1 MKLGLIAIVIIFAE
15 LFDAYDHNCDFE
27 NGLCPGWYQSFT
39 DDFDWTR
46 HSGPTWSTIT
56 GPSSGHGGYGFY
68 MYIETSYPRSY
79 GDKAKLLLSP
89 PSSIIGKFSC
99 LKFYYH
105 MYGATINRLNV
116 FNGNSTVFT
125 KSGQQGNMWMY
136 AEVTVFVQNNITFEG
151 ISGSSYTGD
160 IAIDDV
166 SLMEGICTGCKEELK
181 DPFGLLH
188 ITYSANFSRDCT
200 WTIGNS
206 RISKPVAIVSIGE
219 VQFGYCG
226 GYIKV
231 FDGSRA
237 QIFTRGGCQ
246 KNHNSKTFLEIP
258 FQESQNVTFQVLLYN
273 NLSYAR
279 VGYGILKNGLD
290 SAFPLLGWNVTYE
303 NKTSSSLQLRWM
315 DINNWLSGGV
325 RFFVVIANS
334 SYNNVPIRK
343 LVPPNITS
351 AEITGL
357 DPYREYNVSV
367 VAIDGYGSPF
377 QSTVLQAKT
386 DEGAVCGMRPTSS
399 TLIVGGTVAP
409 INSWP
414 WQALLRTRDG
424 RQFCGGSLIKPEW
437 VLTATHCVVGK
448 FPSSIQVTLG
458 AHYLSTATTVGT
470 EQYFDVAQIIQ
481 HENYNL
487 PKRWSNDVALLKL
500 SRPAVLRNGV
510 GLVCLSDVQ
519 FQRPLNK
526 TTKSC
531 WTTGWGTLF
540 WRGSQPKELMQ
551 VDLPLVSTQNCSLL
565 YANYDPSTMICAG
578 TRQGGTGACN
588 GDSGGPLVCEF
599 KGKWYLE
606 GVTSWG
612 GVPCASPSKP
622 TVYAD
627 VRKLKSWIAAKITGV
642 PVLRGAA
649 SCDFES
655 GLCPGW
661 YQSKTD
667 DFDWTRRLGPTP
679 SYLTGPSSGH
689 GGYGFYMYIETSYPR
704 SYGDKAKLLFSPP
717 SSVIGKFSCLKFYYH
732 MYGGSINQLNVFN
745 GKRSVLTRSGQ
756 QGDRWLYAQ
765 VTINVQNT
773 IIFEGISGFSYT
785 GDIAIDDVS
794 LMDGICMGCT
804 KTLNDSFGQ
813 LNVTYNETFSPDCI
827 WTIGSSGI
835 SEPVAIVSVEEVQLG
850 SCSDNINVFDGTGAQ
865 IFTRTGCQK
874 NHTSNTFLEIAFQ
887 ESQNVTIQAS
897 LSNKQSY
904 ARVSYGIL
912 KNGLDSATLLVGW
925 DVTYENKT
933 SNSLH
938 LQWMDINHWLSGGV
952 RFFVVNVKSSYS
964 SFPVR
969 KLLPPNVTSAEI
981 TGLEPYQEYNVSV
994 VAIDGYGSPF
1004 RCILRQAKTDEGVP
1018 SGAPSIFVTNVTS
1031 TSVTVQWN
1039 PLPSQYHN
1047 GRLLGYRVF
1056 FRKMANYSF
1065 PVDANSV
1072 VVYNSNWA
1080 TLKNLDPGQLYEISV
1095 TAFTSKGDGPRSDSY
1110 SVTTACTLSVNNSIG
1125 LIDVAYRDP
1134 LHCLWTIGNVGIT
1147 NAVAVFVIQRIIISS
1162 CSEHFKIFDGNHTAK
1177 YDRSGRLSI
1186 ANERMVEVPFL
1197 SPAEINVSISLTRH
1211 GSTVKAW
1218 YLVLGS
1224 SLYLAPVL
1232 PGWNLTISNET
1243 FSSFSVQWTNLTALL
1258 GSQVQHFIVLLKSS
1272 KNNNGITVHKIVNG
1286 REDKTEMT
1294 GLLSS
1299 SQYTIEVFGIDQMG
1313 QPYRTLEVHAGT
1325 LTAVCGMRPTSSTLI
1340 VGGTVAP
1347 INSWPW
1353 QALLRTRDGRQF
1365 CGGSLIK
1372 PEWVLTAT
1380 HCVVGKSPSN
1390 IQVTLGA
1397 HYFSTASVVGTEQ
1410 YFNVTQIIQH
1420 ENYASPKQWSN
1431 DVALLKLSRPAVL
1444 RNGVGLVCLSDDQF
1458 QRPFNNKS
1466 CWTSG
1471 WGTLVWLGSQ
1481 PKELMQV
1488 DLPLVTPQTCSSIY
1502 PLNYDANTMICAGRS
1517 QGGKGV
1523 CHGDSGGPL
1532 VCEFNGKWYL
1542 EGVTSWV
1549 GLPCGAANKPAV
1561 YADVRN
1567 LKSWII
1573 GKMTGVPVPGV
1584 TNCGSVVNN
1593 TLKSPGFPSNY
1604 PRNTICVYQIPIP
1617 CDKELVI
1624 YFNYFYLQQH
1634 WYCWYDYLRITD
1646 GSSRVI
1652 GTFCG
1657 QQTGRSVLVND
1668 TVAVLYFRADGSVQF
1683 NGFQL
1688 SFSFFPRGVATV
1700 PPFTTP
1706 RPTTRPTPG
1715 CGSVKNNAL
1724 RSPGYPSNYP
1734 KNMNCVYRVY
1744 IPFDQELLISFIY
1757 FNLERHSRCIW
1768 DYLRITNDKNQIV
1781 GTYCGYQVGKRVVV
1795 VGSAAVL
1802 RFRSDSLVQ
1811 KGGFHLSFTFHQV
1824 NTTYSPRTTHVVTPT
1839 ARPNTTSTPGC
1850 GSVRNNT
1857 LRSPGYPSNY
1867 PGNLRCVYRVNI
1879 PSGKDLKIHF
1889 HYFHLEN
1896 HSSCDYDYLKI
1907 TNDANYVI
1915 GTFCGQQS
1923 GALVTVTGSYALLTF
1938 HTDRVEEKTGFEL
1951 FFSYGG
1957 FPGCVDE
1964 IPANVCSAL
1973 ARLNLCSTLY
1983 NITLKYCSKTC
1994 GFCKG
1999 ITPKSSGKPPEA
2011 ASNEAVMLTVGG
2023 LDINKWDR
2031 MEDDFKTEVAR
2042 TATQYCN
2049 TEQAKCVTSSA
2060 RSRRRRSSDIVFSP
2074 NMVHILPGYPK
2085 QSPKDPKNAMLAF
2098 YLSLPPEVSQGSVV
2112 SKEILT
2118 SVIKSNMTSIGG
2130 SMNLS
2135 IVSVDA
2141 FESSPSA
2148 AFQSSGDRSTKS
2160 EANRTVIV
2168 GGSVGGSLFVVLIA
2182 FLLVVYKKN
2191 RRPQV
2196 GLGSTADSNVVKSN
2210 DRVVCTTVD
2219 PNLEKRV
2226 CVDESFASN
2235 TNEVT
2240 PQSKSLDP
2248 STDQDHPNST
2258 VTHF

>member
-1 MKLGLIAIVIIFAE
+1 MKLGLIAIVIIFAD
-15 LFDAYDHNCDFE
+15 LLDAYDHNYCDFE
-27 NGLCPGWYQSFT
+27 NGLCPGWYQSYT
-39 DDFDWTR
+39 DDFDWTLR
-46 HSGPTWSTIT
+46 SGPTWSYRT

-68 MYIETSYPRSY
+68 MYIETSFPRSY
-79 GDKAKLLLSP
+79 GDKAKLLFSP
-89 PSSIIGKFSC
+89 PSAVIGNFSC
-99 LKFYYH
+99 LRFYYH
-105 MYGATINRLNV
+105 MYGATINQLNV
-116 FNGNSTVFT
+116 INGNSTVFT

-136 AEVTVFVQNNITFEG
+136 AEVTVFVQNNI
-151 ISGSSYTGD
+151 
-160 IAIDDV
+160 
-166 SLMEGICTGCKEELK
+166 
-181 DPFGLLH
+181 
-188 ITYSANFSRDCT
+188 
-200 WTIGNS
+200 
-206 RISKPVAIVSIGE
+206 
-219 VQFGYCG
+219 
-226 GYIKV
+226 
-231 FDGSRA
+231 
-237 QIFTRGGCQ
+237 
-246 KNHNSKTFLEIP
+246 
-258 FQESQNVTFQVLLYN
+258 
-273 NLSYAR
+273 
-279 VGYGILKNGLD
+279 
-290 SAFPLLGWNVTYE
+290 
-303 NKTSSSLQLRWM
+303 
-315 DINNWLSGGV
+315 
-325 RFFVVIANS
+325 
-334 SYNNVPIRK
+334 
-343 LVPPNITS
+343 
-351 AEITGL
+351 
-357 DPYREYNVSV
+357 
-367 VAIDGYGSPF
+367 
-377 QSTVLQAKT
+377 
-386 DEGAVCGMRPTSS
+386 
-399 TLIVGGTVAP
+399 
-409 INSWP
+409 
-414 WQALLRTRDG
+414 
-424 RQFCGGSLIKPEW
+424 
-437 VLTATHCVVGK
+437 
-448 FPSSIQVTLG
+448 
-458 AHYLSTATTVGT
+458 
-470 EQYFDVAQIIQ
+470 
-481 HENYNL
+481 
-487 PKRWSNDVALLKL
+487 
-500 SRPAVLRNGV
+500 
-510 GLVCLSDVQ
+510 
-519 FQRPLNK
+519 
-526 TTKSC
+526 
-531 WTTGWGTLF
+531 
-540 WRGSQPKELMQ
+540 
-551 VDLPLVSTQNCSLL
+551 
-565 YANYDPSTMICAG
+565 
-578 TRQGGTGACN
+578 
-588 GDSGGPLVCEF
+588 
-599 KGKWYLE
+599 
-606 GVTSWG
+606 
-612 GVPCASPSKP
+612 
-622 TVYAD
+622 
-627 VRKLKSWIAAKITGV
+627 
-642 PVLRGAA
+642 
-649 SCDFES
+649 
-655 GLCPGW
+655 
-661 YQSKTD
+661 
-667 DFDWTRRLGPTP
+667 
-679 SYLTGPSSGH
+679 
-689 GGYGFYMYIETSYPR
+689 
-704 SYGDKAKLLFSPP
+704 
-717 SSVIGKFSCLKFYYH
+717 
-732 MYGGSINQLNVFN
+732 
-745 GKRSVLTRSGQ
+745 
-756 QGDRWLYAQ
+756 
-765 VTINVQNT
+765 
-773 IIFEGISGFSYT
+773 IFEGISGFSYS

-813 LNVTYNETFSPDCI
+813 LNVTYNETSSPDCI
-827 WTIGSSGI
+827 WTIGNSGI
-835 SEPVAIVSVEEVQLG
+835 SEPVAIVSIEEVQLG
-850 SCSDNINVFDGTGAQ
+850 FCSEYINVSDGTGAQ

-897 LSNKQSY
+897 LNNNQSY

-912 KNGLDSATLLVGW
+912 KNGLDSATPLVGW
-925 DVTYENKT
+925 NVTHENKT

-938 LQWMDINHWLSGGV
+938 LQWMDINHWLKGGV
-952 RFFVVNVKSSYS
+952 SFFVVNVKSSYS
-964 SFPVR
+964 SVPVR

-981 TGLEPYQEYNVSV
+981 TGLEPYQDYNVSV

-1004 RCILRQAKTDEGVP
+1004 RSIVRQAKTDEGVP
-1018 SGAPSIFVTNVTS
+1018 SRAPSVFVTNVTS

-1039 PLPSQYHN
+1039 PLPPQYIN

-1056 FRKMANYSF
+1056 FKKTANYSF
-1065 PVDANSV
+1065 PVDASSM
-1072 VVYNSNWA
+1072 VVYNSNWV
-1080 TLKNLDPGQLYEISV
+1080 TLNNLEPGQRYEITV
-1095 TAFTSKGDGPRSDSY
+1095 TAFTSKGDGPQSDSY
-1110 SVTTACTLSVNNSIG
+1110 SVITACTLSVNNSVG
-1125 LIDVAYRDP
+1125 LINVAYRDP
-1134 LHCLWTIGNVGIT
+1134 LHCLWRIGNVGIA
-1147 NAVAVFVIQRIIISS
+1147 NAVAVFIIQRIVISS

-1177 YDRSGRLSI
+1177 YDKSGRLSI
-1186 ANERMVEVPFL
+1186 ANEHIIEVPFL
-1197 SPAEINVSISLTRH
+1197 SPAEIKVSISLTRH

-1224 SLYLAPVL
+1224 SLYSAPVL

-1272 KNNNGITVHKIVNG
+1272 KNNNSIVVHKIVNG

-1294 GLLSS
+1294 GLLPT

-1313 QPYRTLEVHAGT
+1313 QPYRTLEVHART

-1365 CGGSLIK
+1365 CGGSLIN

-1380 HCVVGKSPSN
+1380 HCVVGKPPSN

-1410 YFNVTQIIQH
+1410 YFNVAQIIQH
-1420 ENYASPKQWSN
+1420 ENYGSPKQWSN

-1471 WGTLVWLGSQ
+1471 WGTLVWRGFQ

-1488 DLPLVTPQTCSSIY
+1488 DLPLVTTQTCSSIY
-1502 PLNYDANTMICAGRS
+1502 PSYYDANTMICAGQS

-1549 GLPCGAANKPAV
+1549 DLPCGAANKPAV

-1593 TLKSPGFPSNY
+1593 TLKSPGYPSNY
-1604 PRNTICVYQIPIP
+1604 PRNTICVYQITIP

-1634 WYCWYDYLRITD
+1634 WYCLYDYLRITD

-1700 PPFTTP
+1700 PPFTIP

-1734 KNMNCVYRVY
+1734 NNMNCVYRVY

-1757 FNLERHSRCIW
+1757 FNLETHSRCIW

-1781 GTYCGYQVGKRVVV
+1781 GTYCGYQPVKRVVV

-1802 RFRSDSLVQ
+1802 RFRSDSFVQ

-1879 PSGKDLKIHF
+1879 PPGKDLKIHF
-1889 HYFHLEN
+1889 HYFYLEN

-1907 TNDANYVI
+1907 TNGTNYVI

-1923 GALVTVTGSYALLTF
+1923 GALVTVTGRYAVLTF
-1938 HTDRVEEKTGFEL
+1938 QTDRIVQKTGFEL
-1951 FFSYGG
+1951 SFSYVG
-1957 FPGCVDE
+1957 FPGCVDK

-1973 ARLNLCSTLY
+1973 ARLNLCAMLY

-1994 GFCKG
+1994 GFCKA
-1999 ITPKSSGKPPEA
+1999 ITLGQTEIGVSPKSSYTPSAYNPTSMTPPEA
-2011 ASNEAVMLTVGG
+2011 AINESVMLIVGG
-2023 LDINKWDR
+2023 LDINKWDQ

-2060 RSRRRRSSDIVFSP
+2060 RSRRRRSSDILFSP

-2085 QSPKDPKNAMLAF
+2085 QSPEDPKNAMLAF
-2098 YLSLPPEVSQGSVV
+2098 YLSLPPEISQGSVV

-2141 FESSPSA
+2141 LSSPSA
-2148 AFQSSGDRSTKS
+2148 AFQSSDDRSNKS
-2160 EANRTVIV
+2160 EANHTVIV
-2168 GGSVGGSLFVVLIA
+2168 GVSVGGSLFVVLIA
-2182 FLLVVYKKN
+2182 VLLVVYKKN
-2191 RRPQV
+2191 RRPRV
-2196 GLGSTADSNVVKSN
+2196 ALDSTANSNVVKSD
-2210 DRVVCTTVD
+2210 DRVFCKSVD
-2219 PNLEKRV
+2219 PDLEMKV
-2226 CVDESFASN
+2226 HVDESFASA

-2258 VTHF
+2258 ATHF